1 MPPMPPSGLLF
12 LAALSLTASQKAPG
26 CYLRDAR
33 FLLGPLERVT
43 NPIQTVFD
51 FFECQQLCEK
61 TAGCTHFVYFGGS
74 LFCNLGAGNLGV
86 VEERG
91 AVSGPA
97 KCLEKE
103 SLACTGLPAGEF
115 PAATP
120 EASQRAWSTNYTPTR
135 LQCWPLN
142 SYSQPAY
149 CRPHPV
155 VSLENSSMGQ
165 CGDLQLVTPPE
176 GQSCAQNCAGNVLCS
191 TWQLREEGRCYQG
204 LGIDCNAQLAVRD
217 AGRLQHGL
225 YRVIANLTGVQ
236 LSGLSPGHV
245 GNGSQAVTRC
255 RDLCLSLLACQAWQ
269 YSSTFGCYI
278 DNPFVAP
285 MPYPPVSQK
294 ETDFAK
300 TAIAG
305 QYVQRLCPEFVSRA
319 RGDSHDPDVV
329 QQRNLPPVVAEI
341 AEVSAPVLVAK
352 PGTVAQAEEV
362 ATAKPTQL
370 TTPAADVLPATLTV
384 APLLPAG
391 VAVGTASSAAAAT
404 GTAASTPAAG
414 MPAGSVAGT
423 AASVPAGMAAG
434 TAASTPGGMPAS
446 TPAGMPAGS
455 AASTP
460 AGMAAG
466 AASTPAGTAAGS
478 AAGMPA
484 GSAASTPAGTAAGS
498 AAGMPA
504 GSAASTPAGTAAG
517 SAAGTAPGTVA
528 GTTASMPASTP
539 AGTAAGSAAGTSAVM
554 APSVVVVEKGATT
567 ELPRVNPTLVPS
579 PTIAP
584 TAGAA
589 PAAAVNQGAAA
600 TPTSAIPESASAAI
614 TPLPALPA
622 VPLALPTASP
632 TGPANALPSNP
643 NAPATPA
650 TGFPTSLPGAMP
662 ATLPLPTVSPL
673 PAAPLPGA
681 GLPTAI
687 RTPGIDVSSSRD
699 VQFRARHNDETVALD
714 QAADAENPKL
724 ASDWSSDLPSICLGL
739 GGLVLTCVGAHFLR
753 VRRGRGASGG
763 RVCGDVSESDEA
775 EASFIVK

>member
-1 MPPMPPSGLLF
+1 MADLGPCKVCRAPAVARCSRCQSAVYCSPDCQRSDWTAHKGRCKAEVREVPAPVPRSSPATSHVMPQQKEIEWDAVRAMLGQASTSPADNNADRAAGPSAASRWQSAPSQPTMPAPHDVCLVGHRSIETAQVVVDKLK
-12 LAALSLTASQKAPG
+12 ALSLTASQKAPG

-446 TPAGMPAGS
+446 TPAGTAAGSAAGMPAGS

-460 AGMAAG
+460 AGTAAG

-484 GSAASTPAGTAAGS
+484 GSAASTPAGTAAG
-498 AAGMPA
+498 
-504 GSAASTPAGTAAG
+504 
-517 SAAGTAPGTVA
+517 
-528 GTTASMPASTP
+528 
-539 AGTAAGSAAGTSAVM
+539 
-554 APSVVVVEKGATT
+554 
-567 ELPRVNPTLVPS
+567 R
-579 PTIAP
+579 
-584 TAGAA
+584 
-589 PAAAVNQGAAA
+589 Q
-600 TPTSAIPESASAAI
+600 
-614 TPLPALPA
+614 
-622 VPLALPTASP
+622 
-632 TGPANALPSNP
+632 
-643 NAPATPA
+643 
-650 TGFPTSLPGAMP
+650 
-662 ATLPLPTVSPL
+662 
-673 PAAPLPGA
+673 
-681 GLPTAI
+681 
-687 RTPGIDVSSSRD
+687 
-699 VQFRARHNDETVALD
+699 QARH
-714 QAADAENPKL
+714 QA
-724 ASDWSSDLPSICLGL
+724 
-739 GGLVLTCVGAHFLR
+739 R
-753 VRRGRGASGG
+753 
-763 RVCGDVSESDEA
+763 
-775 EASFIVK
+775 

>member
-446 TPAGMPAGS
+446 TPAG
-455 AASTP
+455 
-460 AGMAAG
+460 
-466 AASTPAGTAAGS
+466 
-478 AAGMPA
+478 
-484 GSAASTPAGTAAGS
+484 
-498 AAGMPA
+498 
-504 GSAASTPAGTAAG
+504 TAAG

>member
-1 MPPMPPSGLLF
+1 MPPMPPAGLLF

-362 ATAKPTQL
+362 AAAKPTQL

-434 TAASTPGGMPAS
+434 TAASTPGG
-446 TPAGMPAGS
+446 
-455 AASTP
+455 
-460 AGMAAG
+460 
-466 AASTPAGTAAGS
+466 
-478 AAGMPA
+478 
-484 GSAASTPAGTAAGS
+484 
-498 AAGMPA
+498 
-504 GSAASTPAGTAAG
+504 
-517 SAAGTAPGTVA
+517 
-528 GTTASMPASTP
+528 MPASTP

-650 TGFPTSLPGAMP
+650 TGFPTSLPGAVP

-699 VQFRARHNDETVALD
+699 VRFRARHNDETVALD

-763 RVCGDVSESDEA
+763 GVCGDVSESDEA